1 VSNRT
6 KLPSPMVPTGGTTHY
21 RDRIFDDPRQ
31 DPYQAK
37 GKYKEPTVCR
47 ACNAVFHRGR
57 WHWSD
62 VPQGAQLATCP
73 ACLRAHEKLPAGF
86 LTLEGEFLAAHRD
99 EIVSLL
105 HNEADHERRE
115 HPMNRIIA
123 VETEGARTIVTTT
136 DIHLPQRLGNAL
148 KHAFQGTL
156 NVEYADSD
164 YTVRANWQ
172 R

>member
-1 VSNRT
+1 VSNRK
-6 KLPSPMVPTGGTTHY
+6 KLPSPMIPVGGTARY

-37 GKYKEPTVCR
+37 GKYHEPTVCR
-47 ACNAVFHRGR
+47 VCNAVYHHGR
-57 WHWSD
+57 WQWSD
-62 VPQGAQLATCP
+62 APQGAKQATCP
-73 ACLRAHEKLPAGF
+73 ACLRTHEKLPAGF

-105 HNEADHERRE
+105 RNEADHERRE

-123 VETEGARTIVTTT
+123 LENEGGCTTVTTT

-156 NVEYADSD
+156 NVDYANSD